1 MSSENIRNK
10 LINTF
15 KSVLKV
21 GEETAVEDLVIGEH
35 SKWDS
40 LAQVVLL
47 SALENEFNISI
58 DFNDS
63 ADLTSFKTILD
74 YIIQNDN
81 F

>member
-1 MSSENIRNK
+1 MSIENRNK

-15 KSVLKV
+15 KSVLKA

-47 SALENEFNISI
+47 SAWRTNLISL
-58 DFNDS
+58 
-63 ADLTSFKTILD
+63 LTLMILR
-74 YIIQNDN
+74 ILQVLNN
-81 F
+81 FRLHYSK